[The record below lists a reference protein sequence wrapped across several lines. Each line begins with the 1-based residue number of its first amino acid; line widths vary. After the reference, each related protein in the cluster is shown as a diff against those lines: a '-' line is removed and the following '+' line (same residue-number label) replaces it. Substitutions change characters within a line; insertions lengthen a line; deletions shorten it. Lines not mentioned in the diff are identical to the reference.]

1 MLFFPP
7 RCSEETEKTFKVKQ
21 ARFAA
26 RAMLS
31 AELGHGGSRHLGVT
45 PVLADEE
52 TEGQSGCS
60 VCQSRSFTAQSLERT
75 GGHPVEG
82 GNN

>member
-31 AELGHGGSRHLGVT
+31 AEFGRGGSSYLGVT

-60 VCQSRSFTAQSLERT
+60 ACQSRSFTA
-75 GGHPVEG
+75 
-82 GNN
+82 